1 MDDKKS
7 IGFQVRK
14 LSNLIKRALDEER
27 TQEECGEITGL
38 QGWII
43 GYIYDHSKDSDVFQK
58 DIEKAFNIRRSTAT
72 GILQLMEKNGYIT
85 REPVAHD
92 ARLKKLTLTQK
103 AVDIHCKVMK
113 RIDELEN
120 RLSKGLSEGEM
131 LFFYE
136 IMEKIRKNIEA

>member
-58 DIEKAFNIRRSTAT
+58 DIEKAFNIQRSTAT